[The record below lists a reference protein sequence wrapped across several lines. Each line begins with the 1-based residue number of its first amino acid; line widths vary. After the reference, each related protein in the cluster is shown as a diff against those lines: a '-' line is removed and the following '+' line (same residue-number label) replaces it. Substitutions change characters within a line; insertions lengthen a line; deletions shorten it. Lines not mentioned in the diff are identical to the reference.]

1 LRFLLSVSRF
11 IDTAN
16 ERLGYIADWAVV
28 MSCVISAGN
37 AMVRYAFDT
46 SSNAWL
52 EIQWYLFT
60 ATVML
65 GASYTL
71 KRNEHV
77 RVDITYMML
86 SERGKEWLD
95 LMGTLLF
102 LLPTMSF
109 LAWLSWPLF
118 ERAWTSSEVSGS
130 AGGLIRWPVLIL
142 LPLGFT
148 LITLQGV
155 SEIIKRAA
163 ALIGVVHFETTYE
176 RPVQ

>member
-1 LRFLLSVSRF
+1 MQFLLAVSRF
-11 IDTAN
+11 IDTIN

-28 MSCVISAGN
+28 LSCVISAGN
-37 AMVRYAFDT
+37 AMIRYAFDT

-71 KRNEHV
+71 KKNEHV

-95 LMGTLLF
+95 LLGTLLF

-118 ERAWTSSEVSGS
+118 ERAWTSNEVSGS
-130 AGGLIRWPVLIL
+130 AGGLTRWYVLVL
-142 LPLGFT
+142 LPLGFG
-148 LITLQGV
+148 LVTLQGV
-155 SEIIKRAA
+155 SEVIKRAA
-163 ALIGVVHFETTYE
+163 ALMGVVRFETHYE

>member
-1 LRFLLSVSRF
+1 MQFLLAVSRF
-11 IDTAN
+11 IDAIN

-28 MSCVISAGN
+28 LSCVISAGN

-71 KRNEHV
+71 KKNEHV

-95 LMGTLLF
+95 LLGTLLF

-118 ERAWTSSEVSGS
+118 ERAWTSNEVSGS
-130 AGGLIRWPVLIL
+130 AGGLTRWYVLIL
-142 LPLGFT
+142 LPLGFA
-148 LITLQGV
+148 LVALQGV
-155 SEIIKRAA
+155 SEVIKRAA
-163 ALIGVVHFETTYE
+163 ALMGVVRFETHYE

>member
-1 LRFLLSVSRF
+1 LRFLLSLSRL
-11 IDTAN
+11 IDILN
-16 ERLGYIADWAVV
+16 EKIGYLADWAVV
-28 MSCVISAGN
+28 LSCAISAGN
-37 AMVRYAFDT
+37 AMIRYAFDT

-71 KRNEHV
+71 KKNEHV

-95 LMGTLLF
+95 LLGTIFF
-102 LLPTMSF
+102 LVPTMGF
-109 LAWLSWPLF
+109 LAYLSWPLF
-118 ERAWTSSEVSGS
+118 ERAWVSNEVSGS

-148 LITLQGV
+148 LVTLQGV
-155 SEIIKRAA
+155 SEIIKRIAG
-163 ALIGVVHFETTYE
+163 LTGTEHFETVYE